1 MQTYSLADL
10 GWSAHF
16 LNQLTPDDL
25 TNYPAAR
32 LTSVHRARVEALA
45 ETGPRMLFLR
55 PDMPMAD
62 LAVGDWVLIED
73 HSHRVHRRLDRTS
86 LLQRRAA
93 GTGAEVQLIA
103 ANLDTLF
110 IVSSCN
116 ADLNI
121 ARLERFLILAAHAEV
136 EPVIVLTK
144 ADTCPDP
151 QVYVEQAQTLQRGLR
166 VVAVD
171 ARSAEGV
178 APLTEWCTIGRTVAL
193 LGSSGVG
200 KSTLANALGAP
211 LQDTGGIREDDAKGR
226 HTTTRRNLL
235 AIPGGGWLID
245 TPGMRELQLADVGD
259 GIGRHFSDL
268 SELAADCKFRNCTH
282 AHEPGCAVQA
292 AIAAGEI
299 DADRLARWRKLERE
313 DKFNTQTLF
322 EARTVARTAGK
333 LHRKTGAK
341 YTKR

>member
-1 MQTYSLADL
+1 MHTYSLADL
-10 GWSAHF
+10 GWSANF
-16 LNQLTPDDL
+16 QQQLDLDEMTITP
-25 TNYPAAR
+25 PAR
-32 LTSVHRARVEALA
+32 LTSVHRARVEALSEA
-45 ETGPRMLFLR
+45 GPLTLFLR

-62 LAVGDWVLIED
+62 LAVGDWVLVD
-73 HSHRVHRRLDRTS
+73 QHAHRVHRRLDRNS

-121 ARLERFLILAAHAEV
+121 ARLERYLILAAHAEV

-144 ADTCPDP
+144 ADTCLNP
-151 QVYVEQAQTLQRGLR
+151 QAYIDQAQTLQKGLR

-178 APLTEWCTIGRTVAL
+178 QALTEWCRKGRTVAL

-200 KSTLANALGAP
+200 KSTVANALGAP

-226 HTTTRRNLL
+226 HTTTRRNMLP
-235 AIPGGGWLID
+235 IPGGGWLID

-259 GIGRHFSDL
+259 GIGRHFADL
-268 SELAADCKFRNCTH
+268 SELAALCKFRNCTH
-282 AHEPGCAVQA
+282 EHEPGCAVQA
-292 AIAAGEI
+292 AILAGGM
-299 DADRLARWRKLERE
+299 DADRLARWRKLKGE

-322 EARTVARTAGK
+322 EARTAAKASGK
-333 LHRKTGAK
+333 LHRKTPDK
-341 YTKR
+341 HPKR

>member
-1 MQTYSLADL
+1 MHIYSLADL

-16 LNQLTPDDL
+16 LAQLELDEL
-25 TNYPAAR
+25 TTHPPAR

-45 ETGPRMLFLR
+45 DSGPLTLFLR

-62 LAVGDWVLIED
+62 LAVGDWVLVD
-73 HSHRVHRRLDRTS
+73 QHSHRVHRRLDRTS

-151 QVYVEQAQTLQRGLR
+151 QVYIELAETLQRGLR

-171 ARSAEGV
+171 ARSAAGV
-178 APLTEWCTIGRTVAL
+178 EPLTEWCRKGRTVAL

-235 AIPGGGWLID
+235 PIPGGGWLID

-268 SELAADCKFRNCTH
+268 SELGAMCKFRNCTH
-282 AHEPGCAVQA
+282 EHEPGCAVQA
-292 AIAAGEI
+292 AIAAGEM

-322 EARTVARTAGK
+322 EARSAAKAFGK
-333 LHRKTGAK
+333 THRKIGDK
-341 YTKR
+341 HTKR

>member
-1 MQTYSLADL
+1 MHHYSLADL
-10 GWSAHF
+10 GWSDHF
-16 LNQLTPDDL
+16 TAQLELDDITVTP
-25 TNYPAAR
+25 PAR
-32 LTSVHRARVEALA
+32 LTSVHRARVEALSD
-45 ETGPRMLFLR
+45 TGPLTLFLR

-62 LAVGDWVLIED
+62 LAVGDWVLVD
-73 HSHRVHRRLDRTS
+73 QHAHRVHRRLDRTS

-151 QVYVEQAQTLQRGLR
+151 QVYVSQAETLQRGVR

-171 ARSAEGV
+171 ARTAEGV
-178 APLTEWCTIGRTVAL
+178 RALTEWCRLGRTVAL

-211 LQDTGGIREDDAKGR
+211 LQDTGDIREADAKGR
-226 HTTTRRNLL
+226 HTTTRRNML

-259 GIGRHFSDL
+259 GIGRHFADL
-268 SELAADCKFRNCTH
+268 AELGADCKYRNCTH
-282 AHEPGCAVQA
+282 EHEPGCAVQA
-292 AIAAGEI
+292 AIMAGQI

-322 EARTVARTAGK
+322 EARTAAKTFGK
-333 LHRKTGAK
+333 LHRKPSGK
-341 YTKR
+341 PSKR